1 VRARV
6 NRAAK
11 YRAVPVLIVMES
23 VFQINAVP
31 PAVRHA
37 QLKVSPEKTAT
48 PILISLRGDV
58 SKYSSGAIDLSH

>member
-1 VRARV
+1 
-6 NRAAK
+6 
-11 YRAVPVLIVMES
+11 MES